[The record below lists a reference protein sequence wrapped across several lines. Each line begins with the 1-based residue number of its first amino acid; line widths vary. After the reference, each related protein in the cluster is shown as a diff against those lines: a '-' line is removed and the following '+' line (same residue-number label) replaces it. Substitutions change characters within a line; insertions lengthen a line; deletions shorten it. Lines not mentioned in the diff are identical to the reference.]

1 MRADGNN
8 QQPIDGGVA
17 ALLRTLRTEHPDAQI
32 TTDLVRLDETLAV
45 VRAAIVLPGGGSASG
60 YGASA
65 AGGHESVEAAEIR
78 ALSRALAVLGY
89 DAVEEWRPA
98 ADSVPAAP
106 DAPEPIRVPV
116 EQAAPESASVPDEPI
131 ERPKAEPVRPATR
144 TIPAPTPTAAVASGD
159 EPPLE
164 DYSWT
169 AFWNW
174 ARGLGYQNKTAVE
187 ELIGQSI
194 TSLSP
199 AQVRN
204 LLREK
209 TGAE

>member
-1 MRADGNN
+1 MRADGNK

-60 YGASA
+60 YGASS
-65 AGGHESVEAAEIR
+65 AGGHESVEGAEIR

-89 DAVEEWRPA
+89 ASAVESRPA
-98 ADSVPAAP
+98 VESVPVAPAAP
-106 DAPEPIRVPV
+106 EPTRIPVEQPAPEPAGVP
-116 EQAAPESASVPDEPI
+116 EEPARRPQAESA
-131 ERPKAEPVRPATR
+131 RPATR
-144 TIPAPTPTAAVASGD
+144 SAPTPVQTAVSGD
-159 EPPLE
+159 DPPLE

-209 TGAE
+209 TGAD